1 MCYWKSGL
9 TLTYVKNELVSNS
22 EFKID
27 ISIYEQ
33 ANPLYLMYYRATFK
47 LVIFILI
54 ITLYSLRSFI
64 LDHKRY
70 ANVLVYKAAQNEKR
84 KNETR
89 EMIEKMFNDGVS
101 YRAIATALNANN
113 IPTISGRGQW
123 YAQKIHLEVKLL
135 KEEKR

>member
-1 MCYWKSGL
+1 MAKTKQKTIDDENL
-9 TLTYVKNELVSNS
+9 LLKNEIKTLKLSLKRNETHITKLNDKIS
-22 EFKID
+22 ELLGEIREVNKTHIKKPVG
-27 ISIYEQ
+27 S
-33 ANPLYLMYYRATFK
+33 P
-47 LVIFILI
+47 
-54 ITLYSLRSFI
+54 
-64 LDHKRY
+64 
-70 ANVLVYKAAQNEKR
+70 NEKR